1 MTTSKHPFLP
11 LLACLLAFPW
21 MALAEDLTPALPPP
35 ANVPDTPAARETVE
49 PPAESPGANLGK
61 ELSPPGKE
69 SDVEVHAYK
78 RKDGTKVEEY
88 SRHGRVYMI
97 KVSPPGDMPPYYL
110 YKGPNG
116 KFARRLPGGYKY
128 VTPPEWVIQRF

>member
-1 MTTSKHPFLP
+1 MTP
-11 LLACLLAFPW
+11 
-21 MALAEDLTPALPPP
+21 AEDLTPALPPP
-35 ANVPDTPAARETVE
+35 ANTPDTPAARETVE
-49 PPAESPGANLGK
+49 PPAESAAALDK
-61 ELSPPGKE
+61 ELSPPGKQG
-69 SDVEVHAYK
+69 DVEVYSYK
-78 RKDGTKVEEY
+78 RKDGTRVEEY
-88 SRHGRVYMI
+88 SRHGHVYMI